1 MAFGPG
7 GWRFGSNQD
16 LCREVENITGY
27 LNEKQ
32 QFKPVRENNLS
43 DGRIGL
49 AIWNGDVN
57 FDDLKVYG
65 PEGLHVELIG
75 KLAYSWARI
84 KFGLLISETRMFS
97 NSDEGNISIGS
108 IAHGNDLSWNNWRG
122 IIDELRIWN
131 RVLTAKKIPKDM

>member
-16 LCREVENITGY
+16 LCREVENKIKLAATKDTITGY

-65 PEGLHVELIG
+65 PEGLHVELID

-108 IAHGNDLSWNNWRG
+108 IAHGNDLGWNN
-122 IIDELRIWN
+122 
-131 RVLTAKKIPKDM
+131 